1 MSLKKTRGF
10 FALFAVLIYAVFLA
24 GCNNGTAESESVD
37 ETNILSVKEIIQKL
51 ADQSGGKNL
60 NSFAFFDDDIFK
72 NNCEKL
78 YGISYEE
85 LNDGGIVFAGN
96 GGLADEVTILK
107 SKDGNIKKLTSILE
121 SRIER
126 RIGDFTGYKPTEISK
141 IEKADAFECGGFA
154 ILIISDNGE
163 ALKHQIKAIIS

>member
-37 ETNILSVKEIIQKL
+37 ETNTLSVKEIIQKL
-51 ADQSGGKNL
+51 ADQSGDKNL

-72 NNCEKL
+72 
-78 YGISYEE
+78 
-85 LNDGGIVFAGN
+85 
-96 GGLADEVTILK
+96 
-107 SKDGNIKKLTSILE
+107 TSILE